1 MGNKEEHESSSK
13 KMEMKTEKNDEV
25 ALQEKEAK
33 VKELFV
39 KMLED
44 AAKYAVEYEFY
55 AKDMK
60 DFHEV
65 VQWKFGPI
73 RGYQIF
79 DETEYS
85 YGIDE
90 EVEDPTL
97 ILGCKDLDLAYQ
109 FLNDEIEHWP
119 ALLMTKFL
127 VGIKRPDGKYKE
139 KRIGKLTSI
148 TPGNSPSLSTEK
160 ENAPPKQKKLSSRL
174 LRIPIFRPIMVRTTD
189 PENSNDVRIPINESL
204 GTYENQSIPLAVL
217 EYFINKASD
226 VYIFTM
232 CPCRSM
238 ASCENYDQSLG
249 CMALGKGALRMNTF
263 GRIGTKEEAL
273 ERSRRAVAAGLL
285 PSLGRV
291 KSDTIVYRALPE
303 QGDLMHICFCCP
315 CCCVEGGGQDAP
327 EYLKGWHQKM
337 EGVSVTVNEDLCSAT
352 VKDGLCNKQCL
363 DVCIYGG
370 MEVIDGVAV
379 IDRDGEEHCKS
390 CGRCQRECPT
400 GAISITIEEDGVD
413 RMIARIESS
422 VDVS

>member
-1 MGNKEEHESSSK
+1 MGNKEEIESFFK
-13 KMEMKTEKNDEV
+13 KMSKETEENDDV
-25 ALQEKEAK
+25 AMREKEARVRK
-33 VKELFV
+33 LFV

-44 AAKYAVEYEFY
+44 AARYAVQYEFY
-55 AKDMK
+55 AEDMK

-85 YGIDE
+85 FKIDE
-90 EVEDPTL
+90 EAEDPTL
-97 ILGCKDLDLAYQ
+97 VLGCKDLDLAYQ
-109 FLNDEIEHWP
+109 FLNDEISYWP
-119 ALLMTKFL
+119 ALLVTKFL
-127 VGIKRPDGKYKE
+127 VGIKGPDGTYKE
-139 KRIGKLTSI
+139 KRIGKLAGF
-148 TPGNSPSLSTEK
+148 TPGNAPRLSTAK
-160 ENAPPKQKKLSSRL
+160 ENAPPKQRRLSSRL
-174 LRIPIFRPIMVRTTD
+174 VRIPVFRPIMERTTD
-189 PENSNDVRIPINESL
+189 PENSNDVRIPINKSL
-204 GTYENQSIPLAVL
+204 GTYENQLISLAVL

-238 ASCENYDQSLG
+238 ANCENYDQSIG

-315 CCCVEGGGQDAP
+315 CCCVEAFGKDSP
-327 EYLKGWHQKM
+327 MYLRGWHKKM
-337 EGVSVTVNEDLCSAT
+337 EGVSVTVDEDLCN
-352 VKDGLCNKQCL
+352 GCEQCL
-363 DVCIYGG
+363 EVCIYGG
-370 MEVIDGVAV
+370 MEVIDHVAV
-379 IDRDGEEHCKS
+379 IDREGKDRCKG
-390 CGRCQRECPT
+390 CGRCERVCPT
-400 GAISITIEEDGVD
+400 GAINITIEKDGVD

>member
-1 MGNKEEHESSSK
+1 MKETK
-13 KMEMKTEKNDEV
+13 VGEV
-25 ALQEKEAK
+25 AVQEKEIR
-33 VKELFV
+33 VRELFV

-44 AAKYAVEYEFY
+44 AAKYAVQYEFY
-55 AKDMK
+55 AEDME

-73 RGYQIF
+73 RGYQVF

-85 YGIDE
+85 FKIDE

-97 ILGCKDLDLAYQ
+97 VLECKDFDLAYQ
-109 FLNDEIEHWP
+109 FLNDEIIHWP
-119 ALLMTKFL
+119 ALMGTKFL
-127 VGIKRPDGKYKE
+127 VGMKRPDGTYKE
-139 KRIGKLTSI
+139 KRLGKLSGFS
-148 TPGNSPSLSTEK
+148 PGNAPRLSTTK
-160 ENAPPKQKKLSSRL
+160 EGAPGKQKSLSSRL
-174 LRIPIFRPIMVRTTD
+174 LRIPVFRPIMMRTTD
-189 PENSNDVRIPINESL
+189 PENSNNVRIPINESL

-226 VYIFTM
+226 VYVFSM
-232 CPCRSM
+232 CPCRTL
-238 ASCENYDQSLG
+238 ANCQNYDHSIG
-249 CMALGKGALRMNTF
+249 CLALGKGALRMNTF

-315 CCCVEGGGQDAP
+315 CCCVEAGGKDSP
-327 EYLKGWHQKM
+327 MYLKGAAKNM
-337 EGVSVTVNEDLCSAT
+337 EGVSVTVNEDLCIGCE
-352 VKDGLCNKQCL
+352 KCL
-363 DVCIYGG
+363 EVCIYGG
-370 MEVIDGVAV
+370 MEVIDHVAV
-379 IDRDGEEHCKS
+379 IDREGKNHCKV
-390 CGRCQRECPT
+390 CGRCERVCPT
-400 GAISITIEEDGVD
+400 GAITITIEEGGVE

>member
-1 MGNKEEHESSSK
+1 MGKKEELESLFK
-13 KMEMKTEKNDEV
+13 KMEKKTEENDEV
-25 ALQEKEAK
+25 EKEDK
-33 VKELFV
+33 VRGLFV

-44 AAKYAVEYEFY
+44 AAKYAVQEEFY
-55 AKDMK
+55 IEDMK

-73 RGYQIF
+73 RGYQVF

-85 YGIDE
+85 FKIDE
-90 EVEDPTL
+90 EAEDPTL
-97 ILGCKDLDLAYQ
+97 VLGYKDLDLAYQ
-109 FLNDEIEHWP
+109 FLNDEISHWP
-119 ALLMTKFL
+119 ALLGTKFL
-127 VGIKRPDGKYKE
+127 VGIKGPDGTYKE
-139 KRIGKLTSI
+139 KRIGKLTGFA
-148 TPGNSPSLSTEK
+148 PGNAPRLSTAK
-160 ENAPPKQKKLSSRL
+160 GNAPPKQKRLSSRL
-174 LRIPIFRPIMVRTTD
+174 VRIPVFRPIMERTTD
-189 PENSNDVRIPINESL
+189 PENSNDVRIPINKSL

-226 VYIFTM
+226 VYIFPM
-232 CPCRSM
+232 CPCRSL
-238 ASCENYDQSLG
+238 ANCENYDHSIG

-315 CCCVEGGGQDAP
+315 CCCVEGSVKDSP
-327 EYLKGWHQKM
+327 RYLRLWHRKM
-337 EGVSVTVNEDLCSAT
+337 EGVSVTVDEDLCN
-352 VKDGLCNKQCL
+352 GCELCL
-363 DVCIYGG
+363 EVCIYGG
-370 MEVIDGVAV
+370 IEVIDQVAV
-379 IDRDGEEHCKS
+379 IDREGEDRCRG
-390 CGRCQRECPT
+390 CGRCERVCPT
-400 GAISITIEEDGVD
+400 GAITITIEDDGVD

>member
-1 MGNKEEHESSSK
+1 MSKE
-13 KMEMKTEKNDEV
+13 TENNDDIV
-25 ALQEKEAK
+25 IQEKQAK
-33 VKELFV
+33 VRKLFV
-39 KMLED
+39 EMLEN
-44 AAKYAVEYEFY
+44 AAKYALEYEFY
-55 AKDMK
+55 EKDMK
-60 DFHEV
+60 NFHEV

-79 DETEYS
+79 DEIEYS

-97 ILGCKDLDLAYQ
+97 VLGTKDLDLAYQ

-119 ALLMTKFL
+119 ALLMTKFF
-127 VGIKRPDGKYKE
+127 VGVKGPDGTYKE
-139 KRIGKLTSI
+139 KKIGKLTSI
-148 TPGNSPSLSTEK
+148 TPGNSPKLSTEK
-160 ENAPPKQKKLSSRL
+160 ENAPPKQRKLSSRL
-174 LRIPIFRPIMVRTTD
+174 LRIPVFRPIMVRTTD

-226 VYIFTM
+226 VYIFSM

-238 ASCENYDQSLG
+238 ANCQNFEQSIG

-263 GRIGTKEEAL
+263 GRIGTKKEAL

-291 KSDTIVYRALPE
+291 KADTIVYRALPE

-327 EYLKGWHQKM
+327 EYLKGWHKKM
-337 EGVSVTVNEDLCSAT
+337 EGVSVIVNTDLC
-352 VKDGLCNKQCL
+352 KGCEQECL

-379 IDRDGEEHCKS
+379 IDREGEEKCKV
-390 CGRCQRECPT
+390 CGRCERACPT
-400 GAISITIEEDGVD
+400 GAITITIEEDGVD